1 MANLFNY
8 YEKFKAKRLGV
19 KIQDFGNISVDS
31 HLIMEENSRLGNVKV
46 RLPERKQPLTV
57 GAYSYV
63 RGGSEISHIRS
74 IGRFC
79 SIGHNVVLGQAPDN
93 HPISWVSTSMSVSKN
108 YIASCEFATI
118 GHDVWIAHDVV
129 IMAGVNIG
137 NGAVIGRNAVVT
149 KDVEP
154 YQIVVGNPAKVVKT
168 RFPFEQIGSL
178 LKSRWWELDFSTLGK
193 LPFDDVDQFLDK
205 LPEVGSPAI
214 YRTASIKARK
224 VSVYTK

>member
-1 MANLFNY
+1 MASLIEH
-8 YEKFKAKRLGV
+8 YERLKAKRLGV
-19 KIQDFGNISVDS
+19 KVQDFKNISLDS
-31 HLIMEENSRLGNVKV
+31 HLIMEETSRLGDVRV
-46 RLPERKQPLTV
+46 RLPDSNQPLTI

-63 RGGSEISHIRS
+63 REGSEIRHLKS
-74 IGRFC
+74 IGRYC
-79 SIGHNVVLGQAPDN
+79 SIGRNVVLGQEPDN

-108 YIASCEFATI
+108 YIAGGEFASI

-168 RFPFEQIGSL
+168 RFPIEQIAGL
-178 LKSRWWELDFSTLGK
+178 LKSQWWDVDFKILDELHFN
-193 LPFDDVDQFLDK
+193 DVDQFLDELSGVQNLANYK
-205 LPEVGSPAI
+205 TV
-214 YRTASIKARK
+214 TIKGRK
-224 VSVYTK
+224 VNPKK